1 MVEIIKRVDS
11 SKKRLLLECDCGSVI
26 VFDESDIECPD
37 IQERYWHF
45 SCPVCKKM
53 YWDAN
58 KDCLVMNHFKTITE
72 QQSEELLKGGI

>member
-1 MVEIIKRVDS
+1 MVEVIKRVEPVKS
-11 SKKRLLLECDCGSVI
+11 RLLLECICGSVI

-37 IQERYWHF
+37 IQQRYWHF

-58 KDCLVMNHFKTITE
+58 KDYLIMNCFKPTTE
-72 QQSEELLKGGI
+72 RQAK